1 MQQATTVFPFLCES
15 RFLSSKGMGVLSLH
29 IVRNW
34 LACLWW
40 FARGTISIDSKVGG
54 LAYWIELSQ

>member
-1 MQQATTVFPFLCES
+1 MQQATTVVFYVCES
-15 RFLSSKGMGVLSLH
+15 RFLAPTGREVLSVQ

-40 FARGTISIDSKVGG
+40 FVKGTISSGSKMGG
-54 LAYWIELSQ
+54 LSCLIELS